1 MTAESSNLIKYPL
14 HIARTSTHDANF
26 WYLLGVRVLRYSC
39 EGRPI
44 MTLMI
49 ITFLNIIDSDKVDFD
64 LFLKMVLG
72 YTRREDPEVEM
83 KEAFS
88 VFDSNKDGVIN
99 SEEMRSVFSNLGN
112 RLTDAEVAALIR
124 EADIDGDG
132 LVDYNGEWIHN
143 ADQN

>member
-1 MTAESSNLIKYPL
+1 MA
-14 HIARTSTHDANF
+14 
-26 WYLLGVRVLRYSC
+26 
-39 EGRPI
+39 
-44 MTLMI
+44 LMI
-49 ITFLNIIDSDKVDFD
+49 ITFLNITDSDKVDVE

-132 LVDYNGEWIHN
+132 LVDYNGEWIYIT
-143 ADQN
+143 